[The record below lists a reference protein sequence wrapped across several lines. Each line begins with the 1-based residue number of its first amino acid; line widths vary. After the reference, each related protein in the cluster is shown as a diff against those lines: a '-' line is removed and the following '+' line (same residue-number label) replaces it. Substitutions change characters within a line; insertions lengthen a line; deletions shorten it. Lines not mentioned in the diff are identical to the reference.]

1 MDSSSIVLIYIL
13 TLISLSFPT
22 TSTTIITLP
31 LEKVTNTQ
39 TQSSLSTDPW
49 KTLNHL
55 ASTSLLRANHIKNPH
70 KKTHAL
76 STPIYPQSYG
86 GYSVSLSFGTPPQ
99 TSIPFV
105 LDTGSN
111 LVWFPCTDHY
121 ICQNCS
127 FSSKSN
133 PSIQSYKP
141 KLSSSSKL
149 IGCQNPK
156 CGWIHHDDTDDIQS
170 RCQECTPGVSNCTEI
185 CPPYLLIYGSGSTTG
200 LLLSE
205 TLHLKPEIVPD
216 FVVGCS
222 RFSLRIPTGIAGFG
236 RGEASLPSQLG
247 VNKFSYCL
255 LSHRF
260 DNTEKSTLLV
270 LYSGSGSG
278 DTKTAGVS
286 YTPFLKNR
294 VGVFSVYYY
303 VGLRKITVGGKKVKI
318 PYDFLSLGA
327 DGNGG
332 TIVDSG
338 STFTFMEGKI
348 FELVANEIENQV
360 RQYKRAS
367 EVETSSGLRP
377 CFELP
382 KNHKGMKIALPK
394 LSLHFKGGAEMELPL
409 ANYFSLVGNSQV
421 VCLTIVT
428 NNADSTRGVS
438 NGPSIILGNFQQQNF
453 YVEYDLENERFG
465 FRQQTCN

>member
-1 MDSSSIVLIYIL
+1 MDSSSTLSMILL
-13 TLISLSFPT
+13 TLLFLSPFISSSP
-22 TSTTIITLP
+22 TTIILP
-31 LEKVTNTQ
+31 LERISNTQ

-49 KTLNHL
+49 KTLNTL
-55 ASTSLLRANHIKNPH
+55 ASTSLIRANHLKNPH
-70 KKTHAL
+70 THF

-99 TSIPFV
+99 TSISFV

-127 FSSKSN
+127 FSLSSPNSN
-133 PSIQSYKP
+133 SIQSYKP

-156 CGWIHHDDTDDIQS
+156 CSWIHHDDDTQS
-170 RCQECTPGVSNCTEI
+170 RCKECTPGVTNCTQI

-205 TLHLKPEIVPD
+205 TLHLKPEKVPN

-222 RFSLRIPTGIAGFG
+222 RFSLRIPTGIVGFG

-260 DNTEKSTLLV
+260 DNTEKSTQLV

-278 DTKTAGVS
+278 DTKTTGVN
-286 YTPFLKNR
+286 YTPFVKNPI
-294 VGVFSVYYY
+294 GFSVYYY
-303 VGLRKITVGGKKVKI
+303 VGLRKITVGDKKVKV
-318 PYDFLSLGA
+318 PYDFLSPGS

-338 STFTFMEGKI
+338 STFTFMEGRI
-348 FELVANEIENQV
+348 FELVASEIENQV
-360 RQYKRAS
+360 RRHYERAS
-367 EVETSSGLRP
+367 EVEISSGLKP

-382 KNHKGMKIALPK
+382 ENHKGMKLALPK
-394 LSLHFKGGAEMELPL
+394 LSFHFKGGAEMELPL
-409 ANYFSLVGNSQV
+409 ANYFSIVGNSKV

-428 NNADSTRGVS
+428 NNADTTTRGVS
-438 NGPSIILGNFQQQNF
+438 EGPSVILGNFQQQNF
-453 YVEYDLENERFG
+453 YVEYDLENQRFG